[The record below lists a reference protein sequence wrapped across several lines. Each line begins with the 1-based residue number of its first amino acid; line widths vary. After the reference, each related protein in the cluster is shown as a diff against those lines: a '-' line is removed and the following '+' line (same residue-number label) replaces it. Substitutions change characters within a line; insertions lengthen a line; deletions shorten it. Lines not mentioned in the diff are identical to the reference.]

1 MDKHKI
7 VLHQP
12 EWGYTEQSK
21 YLFLSDL
28 LPRVVPKISYFQRRC
43 ISLWKNVEIGYSDFF
58 EYFPS
63 LSFWQKLLTEFDLW
77 TASGLCIP
85 CSSVTFFSWKSWV
98 STFFLQKSPWSALH
112 IASIFPQSCCSFS
125 NRRTPILPR
134 QLLLALTQDEM
145 GQQRNR
151 VAQLSFLHNGKEIPS
166 VLNTGFGKREE
177 VLSGPRH
184 IRGHLT
190 CTMLESTGCS
200 KQSWSSDGQVTC
212 VFLWAPKGSHC
223 FSINFWDSYWEDSGY
238 TRKML
243 SSEL

>member
-125 NRRTPILPR
+125 NRRTPILP
-134 QLLLALTQDEM
+134 LATAACLNSGRNGAAEKPCGPTVSSA
-145 GQQRNR
+145 QRKGNPLRAKYR
-151 VAQLSFLHNGKEIPS
+151 VWQE
-166 VLNTGFGKREE
+166 R
-177 VLSGPRH
+177 
-184 IRGHLT
+184 RGSLRT
-190 CTMLESTGCS
+190 S
-200 KQSWSSDGQVTC
+200 
-212 VFLWAPKGSHC
+212 P
-223 FSINFWDSYWEDSGY
+223 Y
-238 TRKML
+238 
-243 SSEL
+243 